1 MSIASSAIAP
11 EPATGAKLPPLRAAG
26 LALMLG
32 VVGFLANWFRLPL
45 FFNIDYLF
53 GSFFTMLAIQ
63 LVGWR
68 WGTLTG
74 LLAASC
80 TWWLWNHPYAAIIFS
95 AEAVLTGLIYER
107 RRGDLLLANLL
118 YWLFAGIPLVLLCY
132 LGIMGISL
140 DSSLSMLFKQIING
154 IANACAARLVITG
167 LYRHLPPDRLAMPYP
182 ASLREI
188 LSTLLAFF
196 VIYTSLVL
204 LLVDCRLESRK
215 TELLIAQMLKG
226 AALQA
231 ETFYRN
237 QALAQQGQ
245 DEQRA
250 LLQALVASTRNNLR
264 VHYTL
269 FDSQGAV
276 LERSRPDPPLVILPA
291 ANDRRLQPLGNAVQR
306 WSPEPQSNIS
316 VAERWR
322 RTVYLLELPLGDLRL
337 LLAAPAA
344 PWIKPLNAELASSLA
359 IVTVLAII
367 TVLAGNLI
375 SSRMTR
381 SLRILGEATSCLPND
396 LTGQRLHTL
405 PTSSVPEVSRL
416 VEAFKTMSDELAT
429 RFAAQQGAQTL
440 LADIET
446 AERNRLSRE
455 LHDGIAQSL
464 QGVRINLQL
473 LKAQATEGKP
483 CAADILS
490 ELVAE
495 IGHASDELR
504 DVILTLRPSLLDSMG
519 LADAI
524 AWLADSVGRRNGIAI
539 HLHQDCSSGRI
550 VNPLATHLFSICQE
564 ALTNCI
570 RHSRADEIS
579 ISLTCQDHIGRLT
592 VRDNGIGGAAC
603 DEHGFGIRIM
613 RQRAELCHGSFSL
626 HSPPGQGTE
635 LTVEV
640 PLV

>member
-1 MSIASSAIAP
+1 MSTTLSAIAP
-11 EPATGAKLPPLRAAG
+11 EPASDAKLPPLRAAG
-26 LALMLG
+26 LALALG
-32 VVGFLANWFRLPL
+32 CVGFLANWLRLPL

-63 LVGWR
+63 LLGWR
-68 WGTLTG
+68 WGALSG

-118 YWLFAGIPLVLLCY
+118 YWLFVGIPLVLLCY
-132 LGIMGISL
+132 NGIMQISL
-140 DSSLSMLFKQIING
+140 DSSLSILFKQIING
-154 IANACAARLVITG
+154 IANTCAARLVITG
-167 LYRHLPPDRLAMPYP
+167 IYRQLPKQLAMPYP

-204 LLVDCRLESRK
+204 LLVDCRQESRK
-215 TELLIAQMLKG
+215 TELIIAQMLKG

-245 DEQRA
+245 DEQRT

-276 LERSRPDPPLVILPA
+276 LERSRPDPPLTILPA
-291 ANDRRLQPLGNAVQR
+291 ANDRRLQSLDDNVQR
-306 WSPEPQSNIS
+306 WSPELRSNIS
-316 VAERWR
+316 IAERWR
-322 RTVYLLELPLGDLRL
+322 HTVYLLELPLGDLRL

-359 IVTVLAII
+359 IVTVLATI
-367 TVLAGNLI
+367 TVLVSNLI
-375 SSRMTR
+375 SNRITR
-381 SLRILGEATSCLPND
+381 SLRMLGEATSCLPND
-396 LTGQRLHTL
+396 LTGRRAHTL

-416 VEAFKTMSDELAT
+416 VEGFKTMSDELAT

-440 LADIET
+440 LANIEA
-446 AERNRLSRE
+446 AERNRLARE
-455 LHDGIAQSL
+455 LHDGVAQSL

-504 DVILTLRPSLLDSMG
+504 DVTLTLRPSLLDSMG
-519 LADAI
+519 LSDAI
-524 AWLADSVGRRNGIAI
+524 AWLADSVGRRNGITI

-570 RHSRADEIS
+570 RHSRANEITITLVCHEHTGHLS
-579 ISLTCQDHIGRLT
+579 I
-592 VRDNGIGGAAC
+592 RDNGIGGASRI
-603 DEHGFGIRIM
+603 EQGFGITIM
-613 RQRAELCHGSFSL
+613 QQRAELCHGSFSL